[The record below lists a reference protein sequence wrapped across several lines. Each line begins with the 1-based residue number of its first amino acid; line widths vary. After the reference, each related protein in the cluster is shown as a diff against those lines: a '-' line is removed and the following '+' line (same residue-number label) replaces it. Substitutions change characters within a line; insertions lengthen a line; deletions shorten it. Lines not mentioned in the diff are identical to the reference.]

1 MKYLSI
7 LFTIALLIV
16 ACTQVPMPSQSPVPE
31 PNSTLPPDAP
41 VTSPPQNGSPP
52 METPDRPFAPK
63 PDDVNLSRG
72 NVFINESGLLIRESF
87 PPQITLSLSGDLP
100 TPCHELRVDIQE
112 PDSENK
118 INIEV
123 YSVVDPDQVCA
134 QVLQPFQENIDLG
147 TFPTGHYT
155 VWVNGAMVGEFDT

>member
-7 LFTIALLIV
+7 LFTISLLIV
-16 ACTQVPMPSQSPVPE
+16 ACTQVPLPSQSPVPA

-41 VTSPPQNGSPP
+41 ITNPPPNGSPP
-52 METPDRPFAPK
+52 METPDIPFAPK
-63 PDDVNLSRG
+63 PGDINLSRG
-72 NVFINESGLLIRESF
+72 NVFINESGLLIKESF

-100 TPCHELRVDIQE
+100 TPCHELRVNAQE

-118 INIEV
+118 INVEV
-123 YSVVDPDQVCA
+123 YSVVDPDQVCT

-147 TFPTGHYT
+147 TFPSGHYT
-155 VWVNGAMVGEFDT
+155 VWVNGDVVGEFDT